1 MCAVL
6 GNQLAFS
13 LGISLV
19 SRKVTRSSRLFP
31 AAAHAFARF
40 VERMNIYRKDARIRH
55 SLAEFALLFDVFGA
69 SRYLH

>member
-13 LGISLV
+13 LGFSLI

-31 AAAHAFARF
+31 AAALGFARF
-40 VERMNIYRKDARIRH
+40 VERMNIYQKDARIRR
-55 SLAEFALLFDVFGA
+55 SLAGFEQHFDGFGA